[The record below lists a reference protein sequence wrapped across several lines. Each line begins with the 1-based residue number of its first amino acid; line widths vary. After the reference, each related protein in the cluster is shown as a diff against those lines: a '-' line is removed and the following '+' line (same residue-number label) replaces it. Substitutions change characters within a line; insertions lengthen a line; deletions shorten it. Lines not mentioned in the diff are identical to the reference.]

1 MKYSFPFYFISLE
14 QQSHRQLLHSQN
26 LLPWHTSI
34 SPITISKY
42 AMLYVWHSRPCLYQF
57 LWQQIHWLCTRDL
70 HVGPTVLT
78 LLPLYLLGRAT
89 QLWGLWH
96 KRPSLYL
103 SYCTTFIFLVLLIF
117 LLTRRMLRQKTVVV
131 DKGKGKLVAVVE
143 SESADE
149 LLGKKIKGTASIN
162 FATFERSLLRMKPL
176 DILSVTD
183 NISKTYIIG
192 DGGLGTV

>member
-1 MKYSFPFYFISLE
+1 M
-14 QQSHRQLLHSQN
+14 Q
-26 LLPWHTSI
+26 
-34 SPITISKY
+34 
-42 AMLYVWHSRPCLYQF
+42 
-57 LWQQIHWLCTRDL
+57 
-70 HVGPTVLT
+70 
-78 LLPLYLLGRAT
+78 
-89 QLWGLWH
+89 
-96 KRPSLYL
+96 
-103 SYCTTFIFLVLLIF
+103 
-117 LLTRRMLRQKTVVV
+117 RQKTVVV

-192 DGGLGTV
+192 DGGLGTM